1 MIYQLIAC
9 RPITDPTDRRLIF
22 LYERAAMALLVLYFA
37 LGYVQMHQS
46 KAVVQIPLGILCG
59 ILFFGFSL
67 ACSLLTYRCLDEFQR
82 QLLIKSFVWGA
93 LLTAALASVAG
104 HIEMIDPNFHI
115 PLIAFPEALIFLSS
129 AIKVL
134 IFRKHKAPAA

>member
-9 RPITDPTDRRLIF
+9 RPISDPTDRRLIF
-22 LYERAAMALLVLYFA
+22 LYERAAIALLLLYFA
-37 LGYVQMHQS
+37 LSYVQMHQS
-46 KAVVQIPLGILCG
+46 KPMIQIPLGILCG
-59 ILFFGFSL
+59 SLFFGFSL
-67 ACSLLTYRCLDEFQR
+67 VCSLLTYRCLDEFQR
-82 QLLIKSFVWGA
+82 QLLIKSFIWGA
-93 LLTAALASVAG
+93 FITAALASVAG
-104 HIEMIDPNFHI
+104 HLEMIDPSFHI